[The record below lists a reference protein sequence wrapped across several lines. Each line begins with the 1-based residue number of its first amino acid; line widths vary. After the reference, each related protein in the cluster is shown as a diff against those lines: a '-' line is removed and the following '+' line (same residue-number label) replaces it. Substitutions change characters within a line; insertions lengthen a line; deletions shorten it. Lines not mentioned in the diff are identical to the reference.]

1 MNLNC
6 EKWPNNN
13 LQRLIIK
20 KGSILLV
27 VMTMLFFCFTG
38 VSAASSE
45 GSSEHE
51 SKSKGW
57 VATDTYKVMNFGVLA
72 IGLFLLLRKPV
83 SQALNSRISGIKDQL
98 SELEEKKKAAEKQL
112 AEYNEK
118 FSSLEQ
124 EAEKLIEDYIRQGNE
139 ARTRIIEEAKQSA
152 EKLEEHARRN
162 IEHEFKRAKL
172 ELQQEILEKALQKS
186 EEIIKGKIT
195 AKDQENLVDEYLDK
209 VVAS

>member
-6 EKWPNNN
+6 EKWPNKNFE
-13 LQRLIIK
+13 RLMIR

-27 VMTMLFFCFTG
+27 VMAMLFLCFTG
-38 VSAASSE
+38 ISAASSE
-45 GSSEHE
+45 HE
-51 SKSKGW
+51 SGSKGW

-72 IGLFLLLRKPV
+72 IGLFLLLRKPA
-83 SQALNSRISGIKDQL
+83 SQALNSRIRGIKDQL
-98 SELEEKKKAAEKQL
+98 SELEGKKKAAENQL

-118 FSSLEQ
+118 FAHLEQ

-139 ARTRIIEEAKQSA
+139 AKARIIEEAKQAA
-152 EKLEEHARRN
+152 EKLEENARRN
-162 IEHEFKRAKL
+162 IEHEFKRVKL

-186 EEIIKGKIT
+186 EEIIKSKIT
-195 AKDQENLVDEYLDK
+195 AKDQEKLVDEYLDK